1 MGAAAVWAASGRAC
15 GQYHLITYFHNTS
28 FDGVRLEAFGS
39 HHGQVKFS
47 VPAMSGSGEDE
58 KYATEDDLV
67 EVIGRDKTVTTPQQK
82 KGGVQALFSLLEE
95 NKDAMGLK
103 FYSVGT
109 TTLDQVFLT
118 RRYR

>member
-1 MGAAAVWAASGRAC
+1 
-15 GQYHLITYFHNTS
+15 
-28 FDGVRLEAFGS
+28 VRLEAFGS